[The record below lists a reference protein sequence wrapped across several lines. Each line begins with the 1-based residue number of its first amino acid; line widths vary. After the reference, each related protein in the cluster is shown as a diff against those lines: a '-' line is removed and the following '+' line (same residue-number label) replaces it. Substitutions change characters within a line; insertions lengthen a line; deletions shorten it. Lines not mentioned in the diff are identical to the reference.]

1 MSDCAL
7 IVSRAATA
15 AALLDRLRV
24 IGSGSAISGV
34 SSISAES
41 LSIGVAVTDS
51 DDCISFVIPQLY

>member
-7 IVSRAATA
+7 IVSQAAT

-34 SSISAES
+34 SSISAEL
-41 LSIGVAVTDS
+41 LSIGVAVTDVS
-51 DDCISFVIPQLY
+51 HL